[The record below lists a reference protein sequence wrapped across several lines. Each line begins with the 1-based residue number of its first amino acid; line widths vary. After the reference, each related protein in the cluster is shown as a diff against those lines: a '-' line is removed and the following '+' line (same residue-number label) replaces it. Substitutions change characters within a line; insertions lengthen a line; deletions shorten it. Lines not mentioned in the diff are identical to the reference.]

1 MIPILGFLPDADPAI
16 PGVLVDCANLI
27 PTERGMMGGPTA
39 ATAVTGLAALAAE
52 CRGAAVLV
60 DTGGV
65 RRNFAGTQTK
75 MYELVASAWTDRSRG
90 GNYTGSSDNRWS
102 FAQFGN
108 VALASNLTEV
118 IQASASGAFA
128 DIATAPKAKIIV
140 SAKDVVIA
148 LGTNDGTFGDL
159 PDGWWCSAFQ
169 DYSSW
174 TPSVTTSAAR
184 GRLVGVPGGLT
195 AGAMLGAYVVAYKER
210 GAYLGQI
217 QIGTPGTIQWDQVP
231 GEFGCVGQDAVVD
244 VGGAH
249 FIVGPDNFWLFDG
262 TRPIP
267 IGVNEVRQWFYNDS
281 SPTYRY
287 RTIVYFD
294 RQNSRVWVH
303 YPSSSTSSGRPDRA
317 LVYNLVSKKWGRA
330 NRSIEAVFQFVAPG
344 LTWDTFSTVGASW
357 DVLPNIAWDSQ
368 AWQAA
373 GRALGYF
380 DTSHTLY
387 TLTGTSDASSFTTGD
402 IGDDLNSSGCDRV
415 KVHYITD
422 PTSATATGFTKE
434 TSGGAL
440 TTRDSQPYSDGKFD
454 LRQSGRW
461 HRYSVAHVGDVEVRA
476 FDPRLVAESMR

>member
-1 MIPILGFLPDADPAI
+1 
-16 PGVLVDCANLI
+16 
-27 PTERGMMGGPTA
+27 
-39 ATAVTGLAALAAE
+39 
-52 CRGAAVLV
+52 V
-60 DTGGV
+60 DTAGT

-75 MYELVASAWTDRSRG
+75 LYELSAATWTDRSRA

-128 DIATAPKAKIIV
+128 DVATAPKAKIIV

-148 LGTNDGTFGDL
+148 LGTNDGTFGNL

-244 VGGAH
+244 IGGAH
-249 FIVGPDNFWLFDG
+249 FIVGPDNFWIFDG
-262 TRPIP
+262 TRPVA

-287 RTIVYFD
+287 RTIVHFD

-303 YPSSSTSSGRPDRA
+303 YASSASAAGQPDRA
-317 LVYNLVSKKWGRA
+317 LVYNILSKKWGRA
-330 NRSIEAVFQFVAPG
+330 DRAIEAVFQFVTPG
-344 LTWDTFSTVGASW
+344 LTWDTLDSIAATW
-357 DVLPNIAWDSQ
+357 DTLPNVSWDSQ
-368 AWQAA
+368 YWQAA

-380 DTSHTLY
+380 DPSHNLY
-387 TLTGTSDASSFTTGD
+387 TLTGQSTGSSFVTGD
-402 IGDDLNSSGCDRV
+402 IGDDIVS
-415 KVHYITD
+415 VHYITA
-422 PTSATATGFTKE
+422 PSTSATATGYSKE
-434 TSGGAL
+434 TSGEAL
-440 TTRDSQPYSDGKFD
+440 TTNDTQPYADGKFD

-461 HRYSVAHVGDVEVRA
+461 HRYSVTHVGDAEVRA
-476 FDPRLVAESMR
+476 YDPQLKQEGVR